1 MLLAHFVRKPTDVD
15 LPRELVEPCATRQA
29 NAMAV
34 AHKQSQ
40 TISGQAVPRSSGNW
54 QCPAILY
61 SFAKFLY
68 QVTMW

>member
-1 MLLAHFVRKPTDVD
+1 V
-15 LPRELVEPCATRQA
+15 CTRQA